1 MKKLKALNF
10 DWKVINTY
18 HIRCRYKKS
27 ADDSSVV
34 KLDLQLYQLDQRNFL
49 LDFKVSNKT
58 RFVWGVVNYLIQ
70 IIIIIIIIIIQYFLF
85 LGC

>member
-10 DWKVINTY
+10 DWKVINAY

-49 LDFKVSNKT
+49 LDFKVSNGT
-58 RFVWGVVNYLIQ
+58 E
-70 IIIIIIIIIIQYFLF
+70 
-85 LGC
+85 